1 MDFLHTVTDFIFH
14 IDKHLDAIIGHFG
27 AGTYLLLFA
36 IVFAETGLIVTP
48 FLPGDSLL
56 FAVGV
61 FAGCGDLSVLLVF
74 VLLSLAAVIG
84 DSVNYAAGKYFGEK
98 IFTERKSR
106 FFKEEYLDKTHRFY
120 EKYGAK
126 TIVIARFVPI
136 VRTFAPFVAGAGQM
150 RYLYFFTY
158 NVLGGVLW
166 VALFVFGGY
175 FFGNIPFIKNN
186 FSAVILFIIAVSI
199 LLPLLEIVKAKKGKG
214 SVAAGDGLSL
224 RRQEAE
230 L

>member
-1 MDFLHTVTDFIFH
+1 MDFLHTAIDFVFH
-14 IDKHLDAIIGHFG
+14 IDKHLDAIIGQFG
-27 AGTYLLLFA
+27 AWTYLLLFA
-36 IVFAETGLIVTP
+36 IIFAETGLIVTP

-61 FAGCGDLSVLLVF
+61 FAGHGDLNVLLVF

-98 IFTERKSR
+98 IFTEKKSR
-106 FFKEEYLDKTHRFY
+106 FFKKEYLEKTHRFY

-136 VRTFAPFVAGAGQM
+136 VRTFAPFVAGAGAM
-150 RYLYFFTY
+150 KYLHFFTY
-158 NVLGGVLW
+158 NVLGGILW

-175 FFGNIPFIKNN
+175 FFGNMAFIKNN
-186 FSAVILFIIAVSI
+186 FSAVILFIIVVSI
-199 LLPLLEIVKAKKGKG
+199 WLPLREILKAKRKKEP
-214 SVAAGDGLSL
+214 
-224 RRQEAE
+224 EAE